1 MYNALHPLV
10 WLPKRARNLFRL
22 ASCTVPG
29 RSVPCGPP
37 KKRRTKATTHK
48 LSGVRLLLCCALL
61 CSALLCCLYEL
72 LTLESLTLSFIER
85 LGHFKQLLRLLISS
99 IDSVSD
105 FDGRNQSC
113 WLHPPPLPPPPHL
126 LSSSPLRI
134 GKSGGRKEDDE

>member
-1 MYNALHPLV
+1 MRCIRSYGFQSEREIYFVSRRVLCRV
-10 WLPKRARNLFRL
+10 GVFL
-22 ASCTVPG
+22 AAP
-29 RSVPCGPP
+29 R
-37 KKRRTKATTHK
+37 KKEELQQQHISYWRFDFCSA
-48 LSGVRLLLCCALL
+48 VL